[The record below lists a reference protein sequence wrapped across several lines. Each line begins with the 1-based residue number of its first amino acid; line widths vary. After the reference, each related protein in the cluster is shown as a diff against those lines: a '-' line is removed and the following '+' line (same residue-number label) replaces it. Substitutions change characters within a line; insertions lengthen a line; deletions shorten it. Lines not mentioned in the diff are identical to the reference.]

1 MANVLPS
8 GSCSA
13 ISRSAQS
20 AWYSRVGRYG
30 CVISTK
36 PKTPRRGGSIASW
49 SIPSDMLGGMTL
61 YNWRKALMGITSHQW
76 VTGDNMNKAS
86 FATPYT
92 YTLNNGHT
100 RTQAD
105 FNLFKHCADPCWEA
119 VNLANAFLGHAITY
133 HLDFDI
139 TGAPPEPAPPAI
151 TAASWDGKDDLSI
164 TLSNYNNFDVEWLAY
179 YATLPNYT
187 APNGRAL
194 FMISEYVPIG
204 SPSNTFARTAPLT
217 SRMLKPWPSGSECL
231 FGCRVWLTSVGG
243 PQFQLP
249 SPIAAELITIP

>member
-36 PKTPRRGGSIASW
+36 PKTPRRGGSVAAW

-76 VTGDNMNKAS
+76 VTGDNFNKGSYGTA
-86 FATPYT
+86 YT
-92 YTLNNGHT
+92 YTLANGHT
-100 RTQAD
+100 RTQSG
-105 FNLFKHCADPCWEA
+105 FNLFKHVQDPTWE
-119 VNLANAFLGHAITY
+119 VTNLYQLSNGFPPIILY
-133 HLDFDI
+133 PSDI
-139 TGAPPEPAPPAI
+139 TGAPAEPAAPAI
-151 TAASWDGKDDLSI
+151 TAASWDGKDDISI
-164 TLSNYNNFDVEWLAY
+164 TLSNYIHDDLSAVAY
-179 YATLPNYT
+179 YATVPNYT
-187 APNGRAL
+187 TPNGRAL
-194 FMISEYVPIG
+194 FMMSAIFVGPG
-204 SPSNTFARTAPLT
+204 PSNVFARTAPLT
-217 SRMLKPWPSGSECL
+217 SRILKPWPSGSECL
-231 FGCRVWLTSVGG
+231 FGCRVWLAGFNPIG
-243 PQFQLP
+243 FALP